1 MESRDRPSSSRRPS
15 KRVRITATLPHIPD
29 EIILEILCLLPV
41 KSLMR
46 FKCVSKSW
54 REMISDPDFEK
65 KQLAV
70 AARDSGEVY
79 NSRLIMHY
87 PSMKLKS
94 CPLSCLFYE
103 PVGHSVNH
111 EYPGSELGAMN
122 EIIGS
127 YNGLVCF
134 CIRDTENDIIFVW
147 NPSTREFRRLPPI
160 SFMQCFHLV
169 AYGFGYDSIADD
181 YKVTRVGCYC
191 IGRYYEYQ
199 VRVFSLRGNVW
210 RKIENFPCYLF
221 TDEPGIHVNGS
232 INFGGVGDSE
242 NYYWSVVGLD
252 LASES
257 YRMVPLPDCADP
269 NVKPMIMA
277 LGGRFCTIFDND
289 EAVDVWVMEQY
300 GVKKSWNKLV
310 TVPYFPDPM
319 TVDCTKPV
327 FFLRDGAILME
338 FYGLLV
344 LYNIDRDESTIPT
357 IYGTRHCHEVEV
369 YLETIVSPN
378 AYYRLQAGHQN
389 GGIGRQGNKNFLMI
403 FFAGY

>member
-111 EYPGSELGAMN
+111 EYPGSELGVMN

-169 AYGFGYDSIADD
+169 AYGFGYDSIAND
-181 YKVTRVGCYC
+181 YKVTSRDTCEWFNQF
-191 IGRYYEYQ
+191 R
-199 VRVFSLRGNVW
+199 
-210 RKIENFPCYLF
+210 
-221 TDEPGIHVNGS
+221 
-232 INFGGVGDSE
+232 GVGDSE

-257 YRMVPLPDCADP
+257 YRMVPLPECADP

-300 GVKKSWNKLV
+300 GVKKSWNKLA

-389 GGIGRQGNKNFLMI
+389 GGIGRQGI
-403 FFAGY
+403 S

>member
-70 AARDSGEVY
+70 AARDSGEVH

-111 EYPGSELGAMN
+111 EYPGSELGVMN

-134 CIRDTENDIIFVW
+134 CIRDTENDIIFKIA
-147 NPSTREFRRLPPI
+147 PI

-199 VRVFSLRGNVW
+199 VR
-210 RKIENFPCYLF
+210 NFPCYLF

-300 GVKKSWNKLV
+300 GVKKSWNKLA

-319 TVDCTKPV
+319 TVDCTKP
-327 FFLRDGAILME
+327 

-389 GGIGRQGNKNFLMI
+389 GGIGRQGI
-403 FFAGY
+403 S